1 MNARSHR
8 EVRQQQRGISSVI
21 VDLVLRYGSRE
32 YDHRGGVVK
41 YLDRRGRQAIE
52 QHMGRDF
59 VKRYSDQMGV
69 YVVQSAIDGRVITC
83 GHRYARIN
91 RN

>member
-1 MNARSHR
+1 MNSRNHG
-8 EVRQQQRGISSVI
+8 EVRQQQRGIPSVI

-41 YLDRRGRQAIE
+41 YLDRRGRKVIE
-52 QHMGRDF
+52 QNMGRDF
-59 VKRYSDQMGV
+59 VKRHSDQMGV
-69 YVVQSAIDGRVITC
+69 YVVQSVTDGRVITC
-83 GHRYARIN
+83 GHRYAKVH

>member
-1 MNARSHR
+1 MNSRNHG
-8 EVRQQQRGISSVI
+8 EIRQQQRGIPSVI
-21 VDLVLRYGSRE
+21 VDLVLKYGSRE

-41 YLDRRGRQAIE
+41 YLNRRGRKVIE
-52 QHMGRDF
+52 QNMGSDF
-59 VKRYSDQMGV
+59 VKRHSDQMNV
-69 YVVQSAIDGRVITC
+69 YVVQSATDGRVITC

>member
-1 MNARSHR
+1 MRNRNHG
-8 EVRQQQRGISSVI
+8 EIRQQQRGIPSVI

-41 YLDRRGRQAIE
+41 YLDRRARRAIE
-52 QHMGRDF
+52 QNMGRDF
-59 VKRYSDQMGV
+59 VKSHSDQMNV
-69 YVVQSAIDGRVITC
+69 YVVQSATDGHVITC
-83 GHRYARIN
+83 GHRYTRIN

>member
-1 MNARSHR
+1 
-8 EVRQQQRGISSVI
+8 
-21 VDLVLRYGSRE
+21 
-32 YDHRGGVVK
+32 
-41 YLDRRGRQAIE
+41 
-52 QHMGRDF
+52 MGRDF